1 MLHIIRD
8 LLHPVLE
15 SHPEVS
21 TADLWAYAGVLAVE
35 FAGGPVTG
43 GTSTLARLVDG
54 HRSTADKARMSAGPR
69 ESTVCMS
76 AVVDGFQPDFV

>member
-1 MLHIIRD
+1 MSDTKIPAVNTSKGLRD
-8 LLHPVLE
+8 
-15 SHPEVS
+15 EVC
-21 TADLWAYAGVLAVE
+21 VE